1 MARRGFAVSRVR
13 VILQSRTLS
22 ERLPAKVLLPLGGLP
37 VAVLCARRLANSGLE
52 VVLATSDTASDDLL
66 ARTAA
71 DAGVRV
77 FRGSLDDVLG
87 RFAACAADLAPDD
100 VVVRATGDNPL
111 PDGAFVQGLVDRMRG
126 GGHRYLGTASP
137 ADGLPY
143 GLSAECFT
151 VAALRE
157 ADRSATDPASRE
169 HVTVSLRRAP
179 DAGRVQPGDLLPD
192 DLSAL
197 RCTVDTPDDYLR
209 MGRVFTGVTDPAGTG
224 WRTLVDRLAADAAE
238 HPRCPLTL
246 GTVQIG
252 LRYGIANRT
261 DGYDDRSARDLV
273 ACALGLGIDSFDTA
287 RAYGESERRLGA
299 ALSACGAAGARIT
312 TKVAPLASL
321 GEAPDPRG
329 VEAAVDSS
337 VLRSTLALR
346 RRSVDALLFHD
357 ADDLWRWGGAALDR
371 ADALR
376 AAGACAALGASVYD
390 PATAIRC
397 LKDPRITRLQV
408 PFNALDRRW
417 LAPEFA
423 AAVAARPGI
432 EVHVRSVFLQGLL
445 LAPEAWPAWSD
456 CGARVS
462 AAIDACVRS
471 LGRTGAADLCL
482 AYVRS
487 FPWVTSAVVGVDG
500 PAQLR
505 ELAAAASRPALRA
518 SEAAAL
524 RDALGEVPERVL
536 DPRRWT

>member
-1 MARRGFAVSRVR
+1 MSKVR

-37 VAVLCARRLANSGLE
+37 IAVLCARRLANTGLD

-71 DAGVRV
+71 EAGVRV

-87 RFAACAADLAPDD
+87 RFAACAADLAPED

-111 PDGAFVQGLVDRMRG
+111 PDGAFVQSLVDRLRA

-151 VAALRE
+151 VAALRD
-157 ADRSATDPASRE
+157 ADRNATDPASRE
-169 HVTVSLRRAP
+169 HVTVSMRRAA
-179 DAGRVQPGDLLPD
+179 DAGRVRPGELLPND
-192 DLSAL
+192 RSAL
-197 RCTVDTPDDYLR
+197 RCTVDTADDYLR
-209 MGRVFTGVTDPAGTG
+209 AARVFAGEADPVRVP
-224 WRTLVDRLAADAAE
+224 WRTLVDRLEADAAA

-261 DGYDDRSARDLV
+261 EGYDDRGARDLV
-273 ACALGLGIDSFDTA
+273 ACALALGIDRFDTA
-287 RAYGESERRLGA
+287 RAYGEAERRLGA
-299 ALSACGAAGARIT
+299 ALASCGAAGAQVT

-321 GEAPDPRG
+321 GEAADRRQ

-337 VLRSTLALR
+337 VLRSSLALR
-346 RRSVDALLFHD
+346 RRNVDALLFHD
-357 ADDLWRWGGAALDR
+357 AVDLWRWHGAALDR
-371 ADALR
+371 ADELR
-376 AAGACAALGASVYD
+376 AAGACGAIGASVYD

-397 LKDPRITRLQV
+397 LQDPRVTRLQV
-408 PFNALDRRW
+408 PFNVLDRRW

-423 AAVAARPGI
+423 AAVTARPGI

-445 LAPEAWPAWSD
+445 LSPQAWPAWAD

-462 AAIDACVRS
+462 GAIAETVRR
-471 LGRTGAADLCL
+471 LDRTGAADLCL

-487 FPWVTSAVVGVDG
+487 FPWVTSAVVGVDT
-500 PAQLR
+500 PDQLR
-505 ELAAAASRPALRA
+505 ELASAAARPALGA
-518 SEAAAL
+518 AEAEAFRSAV
-524 RDALGEVPERVL
+524 GEAPDRVI